1 MAILTT
7 LAASQATEWVS
18 TLGSF
23 VGIAA
28 LIGGV
33 VAAFWASRTKGII
46 ELLKTEN
53 SAYKESN
60 QRLHEEATTLKQEL
74 AAAQA
79 EVKIWRD
86 NVTQRPNIQ
95 KMIETNQEQHTQHM
109 AELGK
114 VTTGL
119 GNVTT
124 GLSELV
130 KQQGKLTEAI
140 SLRVT

>member
-1 MAILTT
+1 MLTL
-7 LAASQATEWVS
+7 LATTQPTEWFS

-28 LIGGV
+28 LLGGV
-33 VAAFWASRTKGII
+33 AAAFWASRSKGII

-53 SAYKESN
+53 AAYKESN
-60 QRLHEEATTLKQEL
+60 QRLHEDNSELKQEL

-79 EVKIWRD
+79 EVKIWRN

-95 KMIETNQEQHTQHM
+95 KMIDTNNKQHSEYM

-114 VTTGL
+114 VTSGL
-119 GNVTT
+119 SNVTS
-124 GLSELV
+124 GLSDLV

-140 SLRVT
+140 SAKVGM